1 MKKVCMIL
9 VLCLAMMIAYG
20 QTLAQVEDADEEK
33 ELATKL
39 ESFLAERGKLIVK
52 EFYTLGEVR
61 GSYQTSVKLSAV
73 VLYTPGE
80 EDERVRGLR
89 FTVEGGGTLKRSNIS
104 FLDLEEIEG
113 LSKAIDYVISLS
125 EKWEAVQKDYTEVEF
140 STEGDLTIGFYQR
153 GIKQKAFM
161 SSGRIGRVMVHFSK
175 VEKLHS
181 IKVMADRSLKLLSEK

>member
-1 MKKVCMIL
+1 
-9 VLCLAMMIAYG
+9 MMVAYG
-20 QTLAQVEDADEEK
+20 QPSVQVKDADEEK

-52 EFYTLGEVR
+52 EFYALGEVR

-125 EKWEAVQKDYTEVEF
+125 EKWKAVQKDYIEVEF
-140 STEGDLTIGFYQR
+140 STEGDFSIGFYQK

-175 VEKLHS
+175 VEKLS
-181 IKVMADRSLKLLSEK
+181 AVKAMADRGLKLLSEK